1 MHVLVTKSQT
11 SIEPKNKRLGRR
23 VINGLNEPI
32 KQPPPG
38 FFIDCD
44 IPSIVRKAHTKIL
57 TRQLQNL
64 VQFLLANRVLRR
76 NLITTGCVKM
86 SDETEGVESKL
97 EPPVSYPIRE
107 CAIKSSREEKK
118 PGMFMPGILIK
129 QNIVLSIEMSNC
141 DKDDDVV
148 EVSRKEVLKSWPAK
162 SIELYIGLL
171 DEEVKKNQRIN
182 NTFTQTTWNSMRTQ
196 LTAASGT
203 IGCHKHMLKK
213 VIGLEKLKKSFQNPP
228 LDWNGD
234 PCLPRQYS
242 WTGVTCS
249 EGSRVSA
256 WPDRIVEQP
265 IYVDCLA
272 GYSYQVARPSS
283 QSEQTV

>member
-86 SDETEGVESKL
+86 SDETE
-97 EPPVSYPIRE
+97 
-107 CAIKSSREEKK
+107 
-118 PGMFMPGILIK
+118 
-129 QNIVLSIEMSNC
+129 
-141 DKDDDVV
+141 
-148 EVSRKEVLKSWPAK
+148 
-162 SIELYIGLL
+162 
-171 DEEVKKNQRIN
+171 
-182 NTFTQTTWNSMRTQ
+182 
-196 LTAASGT
+196 
-203 IGCHKHMLKK
+203 
-213 VIGLEKLKKSFQNPP
+213 VIGLEKLNKSFQNPP

-249 EGSRVSA
+249 EGSRLGTSSFASQAASSLQQLCEPFGCRMLGQIELLCYAYKVSA